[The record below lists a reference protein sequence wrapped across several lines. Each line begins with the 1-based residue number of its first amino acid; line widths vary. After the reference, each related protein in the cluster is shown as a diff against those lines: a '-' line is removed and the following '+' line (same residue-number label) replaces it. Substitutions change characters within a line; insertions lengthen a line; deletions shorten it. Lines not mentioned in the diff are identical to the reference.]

1 MKKFLIF
8 LFTLAVARAKLTGPH
23 TVSAAIG
30 AVVSETAAEAM
41 DNPDASPEERQKIAQ
56 KARIIGDTV
65 AFVAGRP
72 LFRTPDC
79 TSGNRQRRK
88 FVGC

>member
-1 MKKFLIF
+1 MKKFLIL
-8 LFTLAVARAKLTGPH
+8 LFALAVAGAKLTGRD
-23 TVSAAIG
+23 AAAGAIG

-41 DNPDASPEERQKIAQ
+41 DKPGASHEERQKIAQ
-56 KARIIGDTV
+56 KARLVGDTV